1 VNRARGTFSGVR
13 TLAGCADTS
22 KHGRVRFVI
31 ALGGNSGA
39 MRFRLLKA
47 IESVDNHPAR
57 SKSLR
62 CPLRV
67 TNGHLASEALSV
79 LCRTGRA
86 KKTSS
91 TFARLLGAALRCN
104 AQQRVDCNLHCPS
117 TSAKIGT
124 WTGLMSLDALRASLI
139 SF

>member
-1 VNRARGTFSGVR
+1 LDSRREILQLKIVEVSGEPGERHLSGVR

-86 KKTSS
+86 KKCKP
-91 TFARLLGAALRCN
+91 APHLLVFWVPPSVATLNSVSIATCIALLHP
-104 AQQRVDCNLHCPS
+104 QR
-117 TSAKIGT
+117 
-124 WTGLMSLDALRASLI
+124 
-139 SF
+139 